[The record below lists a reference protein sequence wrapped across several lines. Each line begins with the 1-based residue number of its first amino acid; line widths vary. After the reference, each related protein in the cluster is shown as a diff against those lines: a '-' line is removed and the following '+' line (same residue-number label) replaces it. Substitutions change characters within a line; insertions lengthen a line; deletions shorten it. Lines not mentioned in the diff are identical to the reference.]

1 MGSFL
6 AQLTKGFIRSAV
18 NQVGR
23 DGGKVISNRIYGD
36 KHSTPIRNVSINN
49 GEYIDSNSNNPLTI
63 SELRERTMLDGY
75 QISCSISDMGILLK
89 IWGFILGVIV
99 SALLCYIHVIF
110 SVIPS
115 IIFIIF
121 AGLKYKSRYIV
132 KAYKYEE
139 IPVYTTDKR
148 YKSQKRIK
156 EYVKQ
161 KVSYNIPATSEEQ
174 KKIQI
179 ISFLYII
186 LAIIMGILGVFVYKF
201 IDI

>member
-75 QISCSISDMGILLK
+75 QISCSIYLVLFHLLY
-89 IWGFILGVIV
+89 L
-99 SALLCYIHVIF
+99 
-110 SVIPS
+110 
-115 IIFIIF
+115 
-121 AGLKYKSRYIV
+121 
-132 KAYKYEE
+132 
-139 IPVYTTDKR
+139 
-148 YKSQKRIK
+148 
-156 EYVKQ
+156 
-161 KVSYNIPATSEEQ
+161 
-174 KKIQI
+174 
-179 ISFLYII
+179 
-186 LAIIMGILGVFVYKF
+186 
-201 IDI
+201 